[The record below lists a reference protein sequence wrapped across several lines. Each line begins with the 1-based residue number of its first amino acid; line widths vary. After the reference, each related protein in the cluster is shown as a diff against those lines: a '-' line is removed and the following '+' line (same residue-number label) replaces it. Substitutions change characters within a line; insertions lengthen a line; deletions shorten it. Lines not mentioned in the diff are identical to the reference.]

1 MLPAIVLVAEG
12 LVVLWFTVFIG
23 MMVSMYLDSR
33 SMPLPLP
40 RLDVAGRTLI
50 GSAKLAFAV
59 GMTALA
65 ALTYYE
71 IPMF

>member
-33 SMPLPLP
+33 SMPLP

-50 GSAKLAFAV
+50 GNAKLAFAV

>member
-33 SMPLPLP
+33 SMPLP

>member
-12 LVVLWFTVFIG
+12 LVVLWFVVFIG

-33 SMPLPLP
+33 SMPLP

>member
-12 LVVLWFTVFIG
+12 LVVLWFAVFIG

-33 SMPLPLP
+33 SMPMP
-40 RLDVAGRTLI
+40 RLDLAGRTLI